1 MNFIRHS
8 APSGQAHGSH
18 LTSKFV
24 DIYGKLFRA
33 ISPRQIAPQQ
43 DSDRFFSDL
52 LDLKV
57 DRPYLEGEL
66 NRIPKDICLGRL
78 KVCYIRHLDAHLLIL
93 GLVYI
98 SVAIPEYTL
107 SGLSE
112 TYSFSKIWR
121 CQKVPVN

>member
-8 APSGQAHGSH
+8 VPSHGSH

-33 ISPRQIAPQQ
+33 ISPKQIAPQQ

-78 KVCYIRHLDAHLLIL
+78 KVCYNIRYLDAHLLIL

-98 SVAIPEYTL
+98 LVAIPEYTL

-112 TYSFSKIWR
+112 TYSFGKIWR
-121 CQKVPVN
+121 YQEVPVN